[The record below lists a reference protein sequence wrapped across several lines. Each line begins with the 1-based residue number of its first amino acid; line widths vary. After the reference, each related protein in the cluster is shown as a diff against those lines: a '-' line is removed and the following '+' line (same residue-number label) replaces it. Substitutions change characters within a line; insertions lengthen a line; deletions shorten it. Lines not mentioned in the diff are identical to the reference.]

1 MIKEKTKN
9 KNKIKLNKNPLPKIN
24 LNYNNLTVKLK
35 SVNNKVIPD
44 LKNNKDLEH
53 LKVNYH
59 KEQKQ
64 ILPKANTKVKETKS
78 AKISKINYNN
88 NNQNENK
95 MTLKYI
101 LKEYGLMEY
110 HKKFKE
116 IGYNNENFLEIG
128 NITKKNLN
136 SLMNK
141 INLLP
146 FHYEK
151 LEKFYE
157 YLKKLN
163 YNLGNKKVQNP
174 LQQSNANTTPKF
186 LKRRFNFNFNSVNDN
201 LNKYKLNFNEN
212 SKANYM
218 YNQYQNYY
226 NNYIVQ
232 DNDNNINNYNP
243 NYNNKDLIVYDLSN
257 NSTYQRRYRRKSLN
271 INRSPKKRNFIK
283 AKNRPRPRTS
293 HYKLYSNNK
302 LNNNQIFK
310 VKIRNSLSGKRL
322 MKKKLNNFSAKNS
335 PHITNCIDDNSSLI
349 RSYFNDYQKLAE
361 NHKMNLFNQNMDIMK
376 LNSNQNKFMNNKNK
390 NNDNNENNFIYKSQ
404 NNYELNKIHNKYE
417 YGINDNIER
426 MLNLYMMQLNEKLDK
441 SYESIED
448 SSLSHIITSQMNENK
463 NQNQKKASINRL
475 PKIKK
480 EENKPKEKKEKDE
493 IINNNNKEKNVEEVK
508 KVEIE
513 SSKELKRVS
522 NHDTS
527 TKSKD
532 SKDQPIEPIED
543 FSKVQPIEPIE
554 DFEEKKYLTKEE
566 AEKLLSEA
574 DIIND
579 TRYNLEQNIYETIRL
594 NKSFDEENSNKETIK
609 YDIEFICRCL
619 GLALMKIIEQG
630 QEREH
635 ITDLYDK
642 NINNKNKFNFS
653 FLNEEFNEN
662 IFLIEE
668 FFNID
673 NNIDKNA
680 DEKNKIL
687 LGEMN
692 IIPILEKFYMK
703 KEGNDNNEINMLKHL
718 KKTGDE
724 NNIIKD
730 DNFEKLHNDLL
741 DMDKE
746 IKFLGH
752 YFSYR
757 KPRIKDY
764 QGLCENTKKILGKD
778 LSYIKEID
786 SEMNGTVS
794 KCGKN
799 SDSNV
804 NKSNKTNKENNS
816 LLDDSKNN
824 QENMNKIL
832 DDSGEYEDE
841 FLKEKYIGESKD
853 NNNYEIKN
861 EDLINSNSEL
871 NQKGPEKEKAKE
883 AEKEKEKLIELEKEK
898 DKEKEIITSK
908 YNKQES
914 KNNNNN
920 NIIHLKKGQISIQNQ
935 QDIESSY
942 IIDVEN
948 IKELKIYLLSKFEV
962 FDEDYMFIS
971 NSIPAKRLMEFPD
984 PKTIFEFC
992 ANIMLLTKIEKE
1004 SIIVALIYIER
1015 LIFNTGLLITSRNWR
1030 KIIFTALIMASKA
1043 CDDDSLE
1050 NIHFS
1055 QIFTHLKIGEIN
1067 LLERN
1072 FMEMINYKIFVKFSE
1087 FMKCYLALKDMCL
1100 KYNYNGEKIVR
1111 INPHKIIRIQE
1122 YRYQLQKRMKKT
1134 LSLNNSS
1141 SF

>member
-1 MIKEKTKN
+1 MIKEKSKS
-9 KNKIKLNKNPLPKIN
+9 KNKIKLNKNPLPKIKPN
-24 LNYNNLTVKLK
+24 HNNLTVKLK
-35 SVNNKVIPD
+35 PLNNKAIPD

-53 LKVNYH
+53 LKVNYP

-64 ILPKANTKVKETKS
+64 ILPKTNIRVKEVKS
-78 AKISKINYNN
+78 VKNSSINN
-88 NNQNENK
+88 NNQSKNK
-95 MTLKYI
+95 LTLKYL

-110 HKKFKE
+110 HKKFIE

-128 NITKKNLN
+128 NISKKNLN

-157 YLKKLN
+157 YVKKLN
-163 YNLGNKKVQNP
+163 YNHGNKKTQNP
-174 LQQSNANTTPKF
+174 LQQSNPNSTPIF
-186 LKRRFNFNFNSVNDN
+186 PKRKFNFNFNSVNNN
-201 LNKYKLNFNEN
+201 LNKYKLNLNEN
-212 SKANYM
+212 SKTNQM
-218 YNQYQNYY
+218 YNQYQNFY
-226 NNYIVQ
+226 NNYIAQ
-232 DNDNNINNYNP
+232 ENDNIINNYNS
-243 NYNNKDLIVYDLSN
+243 NYNNKDILIYDLSKN
-257 NSTYQRRYRRKSLN
+257 NTYQKKYNRKSLN
-271 INRSPKKRNFIK
+271 INRSRKKRSFIK

-293 HYKLYSNNK
+293 NPKLHSKYGG
-302 LNNNQIFK
+302 LNRGNQIFK
-310 VKIRNSLSGKRL
+310 VKIRNNLSGKKL
-322 MKKKLNNFSAKNS
+322 MKKKLNHFSAINS
-335 PHITNCIDDNSSLI
+335 PYLSNSIDDNSSLI
-349 RSYFNDYQKLAE
+349 RSYFNDYQSLAE
-361 NHKMNLFNQNMDIMK
+361 NHKMNLFHQNMDIMK
-376 LNSNQNKFMNNKNK
+376 INPNQNKFINNKNI
-390 NNDNNENNFIYKSQ
+390 NNNNNENNFLYKSQ
-404 NNYELNKIHNKYE
+404 NNYELNKIQNKYE

-426 MLNLYMMQLNEKLDK
+426 MLNLYMIQLNEKLDK

-448 SSLSHIITSQMNENK
+448 SSLSHIITSQMNEN
-463 NQNQKKASINRL
+463 QNPNPKKISNNKL
-475 PKIKK
+475 PKIN
-480 EENKPKEKKEKDE
+480 EVETKPIEKKEVKNE
-493 IINNNNKEKNVEEVK
+493 IINNNNEKNVEETK
-508 KVEIE
+508 KAEVE
-513 SSKELKRVS
+513 SSKELKRIS
-522 NHDTS
+522 DHDTS

-532 SKDQPIEPIED
+532 SKDQQIEP
-543 FSKVQPIEPIE
+543 VE

-566 AEKLLSEA
+566 AEKLLSEI
-574 DIIND
+574 DVVND
-579 TRYNLEQNIYETIRL
+579 KKYNIEQNIYETIRL
-594 NKSFDEENSNKETIK
+594 NKSFDEENNNKETIK

-653 FLNEEFNEN
+653 FLNEEFNDN

-668 FFNID
+668 FFNTE
-673 NNIDKNA
+673 NKTNKNI

-687 LGEMN
+687 LGDKN
-692 IIPILEKFYMK
+692 IIPILEKFNIQ
-703 KEGNDNNEINMLKHL
+703 KEGNDTSEINMLKHL

-730 DNFEKLHNDLL
+730 DSFDKLHNDLL

-752 YFSYR
+752 YFSYQR
-757 KPRIKDY
+757 PKIKDY

-786 SEMNGTVS
+786 SEMNGTGS
-794 KCGKN
+794 KCGKD
-799 SDSNV
+799 SDSNGS
-804 NKSNKTNKENNS
+804 KSNKTIKENNS
-816 LLDDSKNN
+816 LLNDSKNN

-841 FLKEKYIGESKD
+841 FLKEKCIEELKN
-853 NNNYEIKN
+853 NNNYEIKSD
-861 EDLINSNSEL
+861 DLITNSEL
-871 NQKGPEKEKAKE
+871 NQKEPDKEKAL
-883 AEKEKEKLIELEKEK
+883 EKENEKLKELEKENE
-898 DKEKEIITSK
+898 KEEEIITSK
-908 YNKQES
+908 YNNQES
-914 KNNNNN
+914 TNNNSNQ
-920 NIIHLKKGQISIQNQ
+920 IGLKKGIQVVQNL

-962 FDEDYMFIS
+962 FDEDYMYIS
-971 NSIPAKRLMEFPD
+971 NSIPAKRLMESPD
-984 PKTIFEFC
+984 PQTIFEFC

-1015 LIFNTGLLITSRNWR
+1015 LIFNTGLLINSRNWR
-1030 KIIFTALIMASKA
+1030 KIIFTALIMASKIW
-1043 CDDDSLE
+1043 DDDSLE
-1050 NIHFS
+1050 NLHFS

-1072 FMEMINYKIFVKFSE
+1072 FMEMINYNLFIKFSE
-1087 FMKCYLALKDMCL
+1087 FMKYYFALKDMCL
-1100 KYNYNGEKIVR
+1100 RYNYNGEKVVR
-1111 INPHKIIRIQE
+1111 INPQKIIRIQE
-1122 YRYQLQKRMKKT
+1122 YRYQLQKRMNKT
-1134 LSLNNSS
+1134 LSLNNSA